1 MGKSSSG
8 KDTILKRLLEDRE
21 LNLIPVIPY
30 TTRPK
35 RSSEV
40 NGIEYYFIDE
50 ETLAKYEKAG
60 AVFEKRAYKTVNG
73 VWYYCT
79 LDDGQIDLRA
89 GNYILIGTLEAYLK
103 LKVYFGEDNI
113 VPLYIAVKD
122 GIRLERALRREK
134 QQLKPNYEELCR
146 RFLADN
152 VDYHVD
158 RLNACQI
165 KKRYNN
171 LDLEKCLSQIK
182 SDLLKEIK
190 S

>member
-1 MGKSSSG
+1 M
-8 KDTILKRLLEDRE
+8 
-21 LNLIPVIPY
+21 
-30 TTRPK
+30 
-35 RSSEV
+35 
-40 NGIEYYFIDE
+40 
-50 ETLAKYEKAG
+50 
-60 AVFEKRAYKTVNG
+60 
-73 VWYYCT
+73 
-79 LDDGQIDLRA
+79 
-89 GNYILIGTLEAYLK
+89 
-103 LKVYFGEDNI
+103 
-113 VPLYIAVKD
+113 PLYIAVKD

>member
-1 MGKSSSG
+1 MV
-8 KDTILKRLLEDRE
+8 LL
-21 LNLIPVIPY
+21 Y
-30 TTRPK
+30 
-35 RSSEV
+35 
-40 NGIEYYFIDE
+40 
-50 ETLAKYEKAG
+50 
-60 AVFEKRAYKTVNG
+60 
-73 VWYYCT
+73 

-158 RLNACQI
+158 RLNA
-165 KKRYNN
+165 
-171 LDLEKCLSQIK
+171 
-182 SDLLKEIK
+182 
-190 S
+190 